1 MRRALVLTMLACLT
15 ACSAGGAAPPGRDTA
30 GATAG
35 LPMTSPTSPAA
46 SAPASPAPLD
56 RIQVA
61 YAVASAGFAVPLMAK
76 EAGLF
81 ERYGLDAEVSYIASG
96 PTMIQSLLAG
106 EVQFGEIAAP
116 ASMNAYVEG
125 GHVVWITSARNR
137 PLFYLVARPEV
148 QTVEDLRG
156 KPLGVT
162 RIGTTTHTF
171 MRLVVQRAG
180 MDPERD
186 VQMLQTGGI
195 PETVGAM
202 VTGRISAALVTPP
215 SHVIPVREGM
225 HVILDLSKMDFIWAF
240 AGSVT
245 TRRHI
250 ASHPDRVRR
259 YLMAYA
265 EALHLLRTDRERAI
279 DVIGKIT
286 VASDRASAEQAW
298 EIFGPEFQYPPF
310 PERAAMEAVV
320 REELAHVNPRARDVP
335 PEDFYDDRILRDLE
349 SEGFFT
355 QVTIR

>member
-1 MRRALVLTMLACLT
+1 MQRALVLVALACLT
-15 ACSAGGAAPPGRDTA
+15 ACSTGSPMPPARDATGAPAG
-30 GATAG
+30 
-35 LPMTSPTSPAA
+35 PAA
-46 SAPASPAPLD
+46 SGPAGQAVVAPAKPAALD

-61 YAVASAGFAVPLMAK
+61 YAVASAGFAVPTMAK
-76 EAGLF
+76 QAGLF
-81 ERYGLDAEVSYIASG
+81 EKYGLDAEVTYIASG

-106 EVQFGEIAAP
+106 ELNFGELAAP
-116 ASMNAYVEG
+116 SSMNAYVEG
-125 GHVVWITSARNR
+125 GDVVWITSARNR
-137 PLFYLVARPEV
+137 PLFYLVARPEI

-171 MRLVVQRAG
+171 MKLVVQRAG

-202 VTGRISAALVTPP
+202 VSGRIAAALVTPP

-225 HVILDLSKMDFIWAF
+225 HVIQDLSKMDFIWAF
-240 AGSVT
+240 AGSVA

-250 ASHPDRVRR
+250 TSNPDRVRR
-259 YLMAYA
+259 YLMAYT

-279 DVIGKIT
+279 DVMGKIAE
-286 VASDRASAEQAW
+286 ASDRASTEQAW
-298 EIFGPEFQYPPF
+298 EILGPEFQFPPF

-320 REELAHVNPRARDVP
+320 REELAHVNPRARDIP
-335 PEDFYDDRILRDLE
+335 REDFYDDRILRDLE
-349 SEGFFT
+349 REGFFT
-355 QVTIR
+355 QVVSR